1 MPRITRITVSFSRQI
16 SDGNYGSETIRH
28 EVEVV
33 AQDDDE
39 VLDSLTAAQALAACR
54 GVVHTELARSPN
66 WSIRRAVEDV
76 SVLRPGEEPIWT
88 PDEDQEEELPL

>member
-1 MPRITRITVSFSRQI
+1 MRTAVIRVSFSRQV

-33 AQDDDE
+33 AEDDE
-39 VLDSLTAAQALAACR
+39 DLSSEESITALALCR
-54 GVVHTELARSPN
+54 RLVHSELAQSPN

-76 SVLRPGEEPIWT
+76 SKPRADEAPVWAGAEEPD
-88 PDEDQEEELPL
+88 PEDLPL